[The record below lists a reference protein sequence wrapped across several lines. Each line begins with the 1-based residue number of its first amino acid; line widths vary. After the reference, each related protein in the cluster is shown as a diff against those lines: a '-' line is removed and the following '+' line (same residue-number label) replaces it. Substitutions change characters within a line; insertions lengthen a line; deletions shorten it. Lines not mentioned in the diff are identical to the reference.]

1 MRRTPYELT
10 ACPVCGSKQSREI
23 ADHDAIQRER
33 ERLWEFHDR
42 RLLDGIPPERL
53 MDRVT
58 FSQEA
63 PLRLVRCTV
72 CAHVYRN
79 PIEREE
85 ALLADYRSDGP
96 SDTVLRKLFD
106 TQRETYAAQVQR
118 LERVAGESGRG
129 LEVGSYAGGFLA
141 AARDA
146 GWDFEGADIS
156 ARAAA
161 FAEQNGLVVTF
172 GGIADV
178 VAPRAFDAIAIWNT
192 FEQLYDS
199 RAAVAAAR
207 NLLRTGGIFVVR
219 VPNAHFYERWRAR
232 LDGPVAGLAERL
244 LAHNNLLAFPYRQG
258 FSRQSL
264 GRLLSEH
271 GFEIVR
277 IFGDTLAP
285 ISDEWTTV
293 LGRTEERIV
302 KRAERLLQ
310 HGWHSPWVEVYA
322 RAA

>member
-10 ACPVCGSKQSREI
+10 ACPVCGSTQSIEI

-42 RLLDGIPPERL
+42 RLRDGIPPERL

-63 PLRLVRCTV
+63 PLRLVRCAA

-79 PIEREE
+79 PIEREK
-85 ALLADYRSDGP
+85 ALLADYKGNGP
-96 SDTVLRKLFD
+96 SDAVLRKLFD
-106 TQRETYAAQVQR
+106 TQRETYTAQVRR
-118 LERVAGESGRG
+118 LKDVAGESGRG

-141 AARDA
+141 AARDG

-161 FAEQNGLVVTF
+161 FAEQNGLVVTV
-172 GGIADV
+172 GGITDV
-178 VAPRAFDAIAIWNT
+178 VATRPLDAIAIWNT
-192 FEQLYDS
+192 FEQMYDC
-199 RAAVAAAR
+199 RAAVAAAHS
-207 NLLRTGGIFVVR
+207 LLRKDGIFVVR

-232 LDGPVAGLAERL
+232 LDGPAAGLAERL
-244 LAHNNLLAFPYRQG
+244 LVHNNLLAFPYRQG
-258 FSRQSL
+258 FSRRSL
-264 GRLLSEH
+264 TRLLSENS
-271 GFEIVR
+271 FETVR
-277 IFGDTLAP
+277 IVGDTLAA
-285 ISDEWTTV
+285 ISDEWTTT
-293 LGRTEERIV
+293 LGRTEERVV

-310 HGWHSPWVEVYA
+310 HGWHAPWVEVYA